1 MINAV
6 RTAIL
11 LLALVIFLGN
21 IMMWII
27 MPTDTYY
34 NIWVPHLMA
43 ATTSTFF
50 GILGLLHVFFFLCF
64 SWCLIA
70 VLHLKYLSYTL
81 AGPIM
86 MDFTFP
92 ILLIAVLGC
101 IYLHLG
107 KKTNVITARYE
118 HIQEFSFNNT
128 LYIHN
133 SLWMKCFLKWTAA
146 ERPGVSGSWGG
157 RWLLRGSGLLL

>member
-1 MINAV
+1 MGSSGVINAV

-11 LLALVIFLGN
+11 LLAVVIFLGN

-43 ATTSTFF
+43 ATNSTFF
-50 GILGLLHVFFFLCF
+50 EIQGLLHVYIYFFLCF
-64 SWCLIA
+64 SWCLFA
-70 VLHLKYLSYTL
+70 VLHLKYLPYTL

-107 KKTNVITARYE
+107 KKTNVITARYDY
-118 HIQEFSFNNT
+118 IQEFSFNNT
-128 LYIHN
+128 CTFIILSGWNVSWNEQQQKGQEFQVHE
-133 SLWMKCFLKWTAA
+133 AA
-146 ERPGVSGSWGG
+146 DDC
-157 RWLLRGSGLLL
+157 

>member
-128 LYIHN
+128 CTFIILSEWNVSWNEQQQKGLEFQVHE
-133 SLWMKCFLKWTAA
+133 AA
-146 ERPGVSGSWGG
+146 DDC
-157 RWLLRGSGLLL
+157 